1 MARTADV
8 PLPTVRN
15 SAAARVK
22 VYAAQTVRL
31 CKLKEIVYYDA
42 SAVVSRQSVEQPCAV
57 FCCRS
62 GFAQMNNVNAVGEQT
77 VKKLRLAVK
86 KCGGSYYEPK
96 HLSLLRIK
104 EFREVIA
111 RYAGIEV
118 KAITFEGL

>member
-22 VYAAQTVRL
+22 VYAAQAVRL

-42 SAVVSRQSVEQPCAV
+42 SAVVGRKSVEQPCAV
-57 FCCRS
+57 FSCRS

-86 KCGGSYYEPK
+86 KIGGSYYKPK
-96 HLSLLRIK
+96 HISLLRIK

-111 RYAGIEV
+111 HYVGIEV
-118 KAITFEGL
+118 KAITIEGL